1 MKDLATGVAIAL
13 VLEGA
18 LYALFP
24 EGMKRMAVQMLALPP
39 PVLRYGGLASAF
51 LGVGVVWALRR

>member
-24 EGMKRMAVQMLALPP
+24 DGMKRMAAQMLTLPP
-39 PVLRYGGLASAF
+39 PVLRYGGLASAA
-51 LGVGVVWALRR
+51 LGVGVVWMLRR